1 MEQIIKMNT
10 QLNFEGLT
18 ILRSEQNLCFGHLPA
33 EFAVIFES
41 AKQKYRGI
49 FDDLNNQ
56 QEIRDAHLA
65 A

>member
-1 MEQIIKMNT
+1 MIKMNT

-18 ILRSEQNLCFGHLPA
+18 ILRSEQNLYFGQLA
-33 EFAVIFES
+33 ADFAVIIKS
-41 AKQKYRGI
+41 AKHKYCGI